1 MIIGTSAQ
9 KLQKVYPELVLINPE
24 TGKLS
29 VDYPKLSVVA
39 LKAVDKLYDENQMLK
54 LRLERLEKILGL

>member
-1 MIIGTSAQ
+1 M
-9 KLQKVYPELVLINPE
+9 NPE

-54 LRLERLEKILGL
+54 LRLERLEKILGV